1 MPDRTTTIR
10 ILLGLYAVGSAAI
23 ALALL
28 FAFPGTGE
36 LSGTTSGKVLAAALI
51 ALGFG
56 AVLAMRD
63 PWRDRIVIQI
73 LIVFLVLASLAIVV
87 RLLFHHEP
95 YAVDPA
101 WMVLPFAVAAPVLL
115 AAFYPKRPAEEPRP
129 PQERRGE

>member
-1 MPDRTTTIR
+1 VPDRTTTIR
-10 ILLGLYAVGSAAI
+10 ILLVLYAIGSAAI
-23 ALALL
+23 AFALL

-73 LIVFLVLASLAIVV
+73 LIVFLVLASLAIVA

-101 WMVLPFAVAAPVLL
+101 WMVLPFAVAAPALF
-115 AAFYPKRPAEEPRP
+115 AAFYPKGP
-129 PQERRGE
+129 PQE

>member
-1 MPDRTTTIR
+1 
-10 ILLGLYAVGSAAI
+10 
-23 ALALL
+23 
-28 FAFPGTGE
+28 
-36 LSGTTSGKVLAAALI
+36 VLAAALI
-51 ALGFG
+51 ALGCG

-101 WMVLPFAVAAPVLL
+101 WMVLPLVVVAPALF
-115 AAFYPKRPAEEPRP
+115 AAFYPKGP
-129 PQERRGE
+129 PPE